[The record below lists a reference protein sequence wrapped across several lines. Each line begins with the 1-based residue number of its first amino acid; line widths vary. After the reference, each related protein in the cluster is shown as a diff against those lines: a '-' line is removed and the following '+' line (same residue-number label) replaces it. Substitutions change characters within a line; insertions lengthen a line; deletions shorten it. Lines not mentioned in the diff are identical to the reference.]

1 MPSTKSSEHLE
12 RPSQAYSPRS
22 QTFTN
27 PEARE
32 QYIIGALIGLVG
44 GGRTSV
50 QSQAAREK
58 RDIQEKLFNDP
69 KFYQLSEN
77 SEKAGVESAYLKA
90 MDEAEA
96 RGDEELYN
104 YYQKRLRT
112 AQILVTTKQGA

>member
-1 MPSTKSSEHLE
+1 MAKMEDVGLGELAESLITQSRINAFDKEFGALGEAFPGILTKG
-12 RPSQAYSPRS
+12 S
-22 QTFTN
+22 QTFTT

-50 QSQAAREK
+50 RESQAAREK

-90 MDEAEA
+90 M
-96 RGDEELYN
+96 G
-104 YYQKRLRT
+104 
-112 AQILVTTKQGA
+112 